1 MDAFHLHKNVTD
13 NYDAY
18 LRSFFPPMDARM
30 KEEVDKAMN
39 SGRFIPEPLL
49 QFNPAFRSSKALQ
62 ALVDGGLITANTKR
76 AFGDISLFDHQVEA
90 ISLGT
95 QGKGFVVTSGT
106 GSGKSLTYLATVFD
120 HILKMDPKPK
130 GIKAFLVYPMNA
142 LINSQEQEIKK
153 YERRWLRSFV
163 GATGPEVNE
172 PSVVDREIE
181 ELRRTHRQGVP
192 DLVPQV
198 HGSGTG

>member
-13 NYDAY
+13 NYDSY

-95 QGKGFVVTSGT
+95 QGIHPEKQGYKLASVSGT
-106 GSGKSLTYLATVFD
+106 TFSGFHLLAYYYVSF
-120 HILKMDPKPK
+120 K
-130 GIKAFLVYPMNA
+130 LVLPELLPELHLPYDAEYAMA
-142 LINSQEQEIKK
+142 EQL
-153 YERRWLRSFV
+153 YT
-163 GATGPEVNE
+163 ATP
-172 PSVVDREIE
+172 
-181 ELRRTHRQGVP
+181 
-192 DLVPQV
+192 
-198 HGSGTG
+198 